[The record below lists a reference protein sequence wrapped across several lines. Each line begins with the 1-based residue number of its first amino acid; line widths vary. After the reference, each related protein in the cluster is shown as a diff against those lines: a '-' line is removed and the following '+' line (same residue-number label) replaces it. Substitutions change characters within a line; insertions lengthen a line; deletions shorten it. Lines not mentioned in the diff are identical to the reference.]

1 MDRECERDP
10 YYDDLKVAKRAIE
23 QMEMVAMMEGIPK
36 FCPCGGSIVD
46 TRKDEKR
53 YYQCEKFKDDRTDL
67 MHIRKLWDKAMEEEV
82 SSLRESVDYNRK
94 KVLSHEYL
102 IEEMQKELKAHR
114 AEIVNVSKV
123 VFRNPMAPKK

>member
-1 MDRECERDP
+1 
-10 YYDDLKVAKRAIE
+10 
-23 QMEMVAMMEGIPK
+23 
-36 FCPCGGSIVD
+36 
-46 TRKDEKR
+46 
-53 YYQCEKFKDDRTDL
+53 

-94 KVLSHEYL
+94 KVLNHEYL

-123 VFRNPMAPKK
+123 VFRNPMDPKK

>member
-1 MDRECERDP
+1 
-10 YYDDLKVAKRAIE
+10 
-23 QMEMVAMMEGIPK
+23 
-36 FCPCGGSIVD
+36 
-46 TRKDEKR
+46 
-53 YYQCEKFKDDRTDL
+53 

-114 AEIVNVSKV
+114 AEIVN
-123 VFRNPMAPKK
+123 

>member
-1 MDRECERDP
+1 
-10 YYDDLKVAKRAIE
+10 
-23 QMEMVAMMEGIPK
+23 
-36 FCPCGGSIVD
+36 
-46 TRKDEKR
+46 
-53 YYQCEKFKDDRTDL
+53 
-67 MHIRKLWDKAMEEEV
+67 MHIRKLWDEAMEEEV

-123 VFRNPMAPKK
+123 VFRNPMDPKK